1 MDLDFII
8 HVQETVIECVKRG
21 AKVITGCRDLSKAAA
36 VQKLIK
42 DQFNAELV
50 VEKLDLADL
59 ESVKTFAS
67 RCLQEERLDILVN
80 NAGLMMPEQGKKTK
94 QGFEVQ
100 ITKRGFSAL
109 LIQYCDI

>member
-1 MDLDFII
+1 M
-8 HVQETVIECVKRG
+8 
-21 AKVITGCRDLSKAAA
+21 ITGCRDLTKAAA

-42 DQFNAELV
+42 DQFNAEIV
-50 VEKLDLADL
+50 VEKLDLSDL

-94 QGFEVQ
+94 QGFEVCTN
-100 ITKRGFSAL
+100 IK
-109 LIQYCDI
+109 